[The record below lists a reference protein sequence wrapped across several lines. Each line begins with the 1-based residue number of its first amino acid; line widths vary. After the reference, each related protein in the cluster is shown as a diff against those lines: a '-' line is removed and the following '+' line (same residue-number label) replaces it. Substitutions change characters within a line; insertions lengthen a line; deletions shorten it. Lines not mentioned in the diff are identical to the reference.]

1 MAVQNMKP
9 FFMIHKKPKK
19 YTCNNC
25 DTFYIRINLVDRD
38 EKKTL
43 QAALKDN
50 LEQADMGYTSR
61 VQDKEDT
68 KGGENRSIYAEFWY
82 KYRFL

>member
-1 MAVQNMKP
+1 M
-9 FFMIHKKPKK
+9 
-19 YTCNNC
+19 
-25 DTFYIRINLVDRD
+25 DRD

-68 KGGENRSIYAEFWY
+68 KGDENRSIYAEFWY